1 MWGKPRAPN
10 IMLTASNLPP
20 KNLASLL
27 RDSGNQDALEAF
39 KAGVEA
45 GETTGFKNEELMAHY
60 GT

>member
-45 GETTGFKNEELMAHY
+45 GLIPSP
-60 GT
+60 